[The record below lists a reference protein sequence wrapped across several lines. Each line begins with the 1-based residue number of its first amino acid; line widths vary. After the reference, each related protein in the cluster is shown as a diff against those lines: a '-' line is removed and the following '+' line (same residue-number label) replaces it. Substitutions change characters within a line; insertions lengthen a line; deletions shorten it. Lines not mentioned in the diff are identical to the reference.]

1 MIEMFFLFLHFFL
14 LFCTFLI
21 SENNVLIT
29 CISECCFLEV
39 VMQYQKSKNVF
50 NFLRIR
56 LFQEINKTSI
66 SAVYFRSY
74 LLGLNKFDFC
84 KSIFIK

>member
-1 MIEMFFLFLHFFL
+1 MLFFR
-14 LFCTFLI
+14 TI
-21 SENNVLIT
+21 SCNA
-29 CISECCFLEV
+29 ISKE
-39 VMQYQKSKNVF
+39 QKCVQ
-50 NFLRIR
+50 FLRIR